1 MIANPMIPGFYPDPS
16 IVRVEDDFYLVT
28 SSFSFFPG
36 VPIFHSKD
44 LAHWEQI
51 GHVLDR
57 ESQLPLTY
65 EMISGGI
72 FAPTI
77 RYHEGTFYMITT
89 NASMQGKN
97 FIVTAKDPKG
107 PWSDIHV
114 IDGAVG
120 IDPSLFF
127 DDDGKVYY
135 TGTSGYGEGPG
146 IWCSELDLNHWELVG
161 ERKIL
166 WTGALRNA
174 ASPEGPHLYKKDGWY
189 YLMIS
194 EGGTE
199 HFHSITISR
208 CKEVMGDYVG
218 FEGNPILTHRHLG
231 KNYPI
236 CNVGHGDLVE
246 LKDGSWYMV
255 MLASRLMGGYHKIL
269 GRETFIAPVTW
280 EDGWPVVSYG
290 TGKVEMSYPDPVSL
304 PVNESVPRQEVLL
317 DHFDDN
323 KLGLQWN
330 FLGTPY
336 EDFIKLQ
343 DSCLNLKLLKKQIT
357 PWELDGISTN
367 FYDKYLLIGKTKE
380 CVSFLGRR
388 QQHMEFEAIVRMI
401 FQPEEKECAGLVVL
415 QNDAHQLRLECYL
428 DEKANT
434 CVRCIST
441 RVLIEDGKQY
451 YKEKNHGYQTLPN
464 SNSDIDKASESND
477 TIYLKIRGNETNYSF
492 FAGQKEDD
500 LLPVAQNV
508 DGSFLGSETAGGF
521 VGAYLGMYASAVT
534 ETKDKYVAFDY
545 FSYRDCTNSSI

>member
-1 MIANPMIPGFYPDPS
+1 MLTNPILSGFYPDPS
-16 IVRVEDDFYLVT
+16 IVRVEDDFYMVT

-36 VPIFHSKD
+36 VPIFHSRD

-57 ESQLPLTY
+57 ESQLSLTY

-77 RYHEGTFYMITT
+77 RYHEGTYYMITT

-107 PWSDIHV
+107 PWSELHV
-114 IDGAVG
+114 IEGAVG

-135 TGTSGYGEGPG
+135 TGSAGYGEEPG
-146 IWCSELDLNHWELVG
+146 VWCSEIDLKKMELVG
-161 ERKIL
+161 ERKVL
-166 WTGALRNA
+166 WAGALKNA
-174 ASPEGPHLYKKDGWY
+174 ASPEGPHIYKKDGWY

-199 HFHSITISR
+199 HYHAITISR
-208 CKEVMGDYVG
+208 SKEVMGEYEG

-255 MLASRLMGGYHKIL
+255 MLGSRLMGGYHKIM
-269 GRETFIAPVTW
+269 GRETFITPVTW

-290 TGKVEMSYPDPVSL
+290 TGKVELSYPSPESL
-304 PVNESVPRQEVLL
+304 PVNGTKEKRAVVL
-317 DHFDDN
+317 DHFDGD
-323 KLGLQWN
+323 KLGMEWN

-336 EDFIKLQ
+336 EDFVKLQ
-343 DSCLNLKLLKKQIT
+343 DSCLMLKLLKKQIT
-357 PWELDGISTN
+357 PWELDGIGTS
-367 FYDKYLLIGKTKE
+367 FYEKYLLIGKTKE

-388 QQHMEFEAIVRMI
+388 QQHKSFEVMVKLV
-401 FQPEEKECAGLVVL
+401 FLPEESEHAGLVVL
-415 QNDAHQLRLECYL
+415 QNDAHQLRLECCL
-428 DEKANT
+428 NEKGDP
-434 CVRCIST
+434 CVKCVST
-441 RVLIEDGKQY
+441 KLLVKEERQY
-451 YKEKNHGYQTLPN
+451 YKEECHGSVEVNMTK
-464 SNSDIDKASESND
+464 DKPA
-477 TIYLKIRGNETNYSF
+477 IYLKIKGNETNYSF
-492 FAGQKEDD
+492 YAGTSKEQ
-500 LLPVAQNV
+500 LVAVCENV
-508 DGSFLGSETAGGF
+508 DGGFLGSETAGGF
-521 VGAYLGMYASAVT
+521 VGAYIGMFASGVT
-534 ETKDKYVAFDY
+534 ETKEKYAAFDWY
-545 FSYRDCTNSSI
+545 SYVPIEG